1 MNAVWSSNF
10 GLLRL
15 QSGKLTCTENSEFCI
30 LQLIMAYVESA
41 TFPNGW
47 LNFELSVLRRV
58 KFSSI
63 ALPFTGEPNVCA
75 HLKRWKV
82 RVAANDPMIWSYT
95 KAVALIEN
103 DSERLT
109 EDEIVAIVDDAYV
122 PRERLDNPS
131 LLSWFNETDA
141 WWFDNV
147 RFNAERLDTQ
157 YKRAIALT
165 LGMMVGD
172 YVLSFAD
179 DSRHLREP
187 LSLSRVF
194 RQFAE
199 TIAFPYHNSL
209 HSKATNQDVRAFVA
223 ERRHTDL
230 LFLRLPVPIQPQ
242 ATKHYPFAWRE
253 EWLQGGDDFWTDF
266 EKARAGKLGSRV
278 QSKQQYLGLVEDL
291 LHTASH
297 LPAWAIA
304 HTENGFISTDDLV
317 ETVSRVRKVDAVYSK
332 DFSDL
337 LGVRAAI
344 VTATG

>member
-1 MNAVWSSNF
+1 MAQNA
-10 GLLRL
+10 
-15 QSGKLTCTENSEFCI
+15 
-30 LQLIMAYVESA
+30 SA
-41 TFPNGW
+41 TFSNGW
-47 LNFELSVLRRV
+47 LNFELSVLRRL

-63 ALPFTGEPNVCA
+63 ALPFTGESNLGTQ
-75 HLKRWKV
+75 LKRWKV
-82 RVAANDPMIWSYT
+82 RVAANDPMIWAYT
-95 KAVALIEN
+95 KATALIEN
-103 DSERLT
+103 DLERLA
-109 EDEIVAIVDDAYV
+109 EDEIEAIVDDAYV

-131 LLSWFNETDA
+131 LSNWFNETDA
-141 WWFDNV
+141 WWFDTV

-165 LGMMVGD
+165 LGMIVGD
-172 YVLSFAD
+172 YVLSFAE
-179 DSRHLREP
+179 DSRRLREP

-194 RQFAE
+194 RRFAE
-199 TIAFPYHNSL
+199 NIAFPYNNSIR
-209 HSKATNQDVRAFVA
+209 SKATNQNVRDFVA

-230 LFLRLPVPIQPQ
+230 LFLRLPLPVQPQ
-242 ATKHYPFAWRE
+242 SVPHNPFAWRE
-253 EWLQGGDDFWTDF
+253 EWVQGGDDFWLDF

-304 HTENGFISTDDLV
+304 HTENGFISTDELI

-344 VTATG
+344 ITALG

>member
-1 MNAVWSSNF
+1 MTYA
-10 GLLRL
+10 
-15 QSGKLTCTENSEFCI
+15 T
-30 LQLIMAYVESA
+30 SA
-41 TFPNGW
+41 NFPNGW
-47 LNFELSVLRRV
+47 LNFELSVLRRL

-63 ALPFTGEPNVCA
+63 ALPFTGEPNVCV

-82 RVAANDPMIWSYT
+82 RVAANDPMSWSHA
-95 KAVALIEN
+95 KATALIEN
-103 DSERLT
+103 DAERLA
-109 EDEIVAIVDDAYV
+109 ENEIEELVDDAYV
-122 PRERLDNPS
+122 PRERFDNPS
-131 LLSWFNETDA
+131 LLNWFNETDA
-141 WWFDNV
+141 WWFDTV
-147 RFNAERLDTQ
+147 RFNAERLDSQ

-172 YVLSFAD
+172 YVLSFT
-179 DSRHLREP
+179 DSTRHLREP

-194 RQFAE
+194 KQFAE
-199 TIAFPYHNSL
+199 AIPFPFDNSL
-209 HSKATNQDVRAFVA
+209 RSKATHQDVRAFVA

-242 ATKHYPFAWRE
+242 AAHHNAYAWRE
-253 EWLQGGDDFWTDF
+253 EWLQGGDDFWLEF
-266 EKARAGKLGSRV
+266 EKTRAGKLGSRV

-304 HTENGFISTDDLV
+304 HTENGFISTEELV

-344 VTATG
+344 ITAMG